1 MEILE
6 AVGEVFGPS
15 GASTGDVIDAAQSH
29 GVRPE
34 VLEILRRLPERR
46 YVRANQLWEELT
58 DLPVGV

>member
-1 MEILE
+1 MEIIE
-6 AVGEVFGPS
+6 AVSGVFGPS
-15 GASTGDVIDAAQSH
+15 GASAEDIIDAARSH

-34 VLEILRRLPERR
+34 VLEILRRLPERQ